1 LQQFISRKT
10 LDLLLL
16 IRRSIAFLTERDIG
30 QIRLGLAAAA
40 VATMTTTAS
49 TIIIATTT
57 SSSTTSSSTSTAS
70 SCLFVVKA
78 SRTLMSRGSVRGGR
92 WRHDSGRRANSLR
105 RSVAPCTCR
114 SSTRHVL
121 CCFLKKNVKGAL
133 DTAMNLKQN
142 DSVNSSLYFYIDEA
156 IIDGQ

>member
-30 QIRLGLAAAA
+30 QIRLGLAVAAT
-40 VATMTTTAS
+40 TMTTTAS

-70 SCLFVVKA
+70 SCLFIVKA
-78 SRTLMSRGSVRGGR
+78 SRTLMS
-92 WRHDSGRRANSLR
+92 
-105 RSVAPCTCR
+105 
-114 SSTRHVL
+114 
-121 CCFLKKNVKGAL
+121 
-133 DTAMNLKQN
+133 
-142 DSVNSSLYFYIDEA
+142 
-156 IIDGQ
+156 